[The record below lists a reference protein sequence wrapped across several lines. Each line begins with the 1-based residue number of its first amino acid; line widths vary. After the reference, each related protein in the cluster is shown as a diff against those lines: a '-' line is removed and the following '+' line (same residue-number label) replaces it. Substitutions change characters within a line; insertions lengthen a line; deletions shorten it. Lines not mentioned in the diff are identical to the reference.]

1 MIGLATDQDTF
12 HLSCFRHVRQ
22 GELPRE
28 LRETTRARIH
38 PVRIMP
44 VQLYRPLFKYL
55 IAPPIDWLAGVEA
68 DVYLFPEFVRWPLA
82 RTSRSMVVIYD
93 LAFERAPQHVP
104 VPLRILLRRHVPKA
118 LRRAD
123 AIVTISNFT
132 RDEIVSRYDVDA
144 AKIVLAPGGVD
155 HDAFYPRTSAECR
168 DVAARHGLPEHY
180 VLFTGTLEPRKN
192 LGGLLAA
199 YSMLPRELKRQ
210 HPLALV
216 GAKGWLD
223 AAINRAIQD
232 LRLAGDEVI
241 RTGYVPRSDL
251 PALYSGASAFVFP
264 SLYEGFGLPVLE
276 ALACGAPVISADVTS
291 LPEAAG
297 SAAILVDPRQ
307 PEAVA
312 DALQRVL
319 QDEDL
324 RADLRRRGPAHAQ
337 SFRWDASA
345 RAVLDAMRRVTQA
358 RPSAS

>member
-1 MIGLATDQDTF
+1 
-12 HLSCFRHVRQ
+12 
-22 GELPRE
+22 
-28 LRETTRARIH
+28 
-38 PVRIMP
+38 
-44 VQLYRPLFKYL
+44 
-55 IAPPIDWLAGVEA
+55 
-68 DVYLFPEFVRWPLA
+68 
-82 RTSRSMVVIYD
+82 
-93 LAFERAPQHVP
+93 
-104 VPLRILLRRHVPKA
+104 
-118 LRRAD
+118 
-123 AIVTISNFT
+123 
-132 RDEIVSRYDVDA
+132 
-144 AKIVLAPGGVD
+144 
-155 HDAFYPRTSAECR
+155 
-168 DVAARHGLPEHY
+168 
-180 VLFTGTLEPRKN
+180 
-192 LGGLLAA
+192 
-199 YSMLPRELKRQ
+199 MLPRELKRQ